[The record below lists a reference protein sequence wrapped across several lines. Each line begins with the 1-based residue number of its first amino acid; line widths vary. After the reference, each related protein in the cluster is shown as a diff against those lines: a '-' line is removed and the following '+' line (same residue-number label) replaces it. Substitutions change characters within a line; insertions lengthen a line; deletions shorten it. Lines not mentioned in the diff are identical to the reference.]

1 MDPEFKGELD
11 QLCINTIRFLAVD
24 AVERARSGHPGM
36 PMGAAPMAYVLWTRF
51 LRHNPEDP
59 LWPNRDR
66 FVLSAGHGSMLLY
79 ALLYLTGYKMP
90 LEELVNFRQWGSH
103 TPGHP
108 ERAPELGIET
118 TTGPLGQGFGTAVG
132 MAMAERYLAA
142 TFNRP
147 GYPIV
152 DHRTYVIASDGDMM
166 EGVSSEA
173 ASLAGHL
180 RLGRLIVLY
189 DNNKISIDGP
199 TDLTFTE
206 DVSRRFEAYGWHV
219 EEVEDGNDLLAIHRA
234 LERAVADERP
244 SLINVRTHIGYGS
257 PKQDTAEAHGAPLGP
272 EAVRQAKLNLGWPLE
287 PPFFVPNEALAEF
300 RKAQDR
306 GRELQ
311 SQWEQLFMAYREEY
325 PDLAEQF
332 LVALEGRL
340 PEGLEEALPTF
351 QPGQDMATRA
361 ASGKVL
367 SALVPRIPALLGGS
381 ADLSESTQTYVAGGG
396 EFGPENYSG
405 RNIHF
410 GVREHAMGTALNGM
424 AVHGGIIPYGGTFL
438 VFSDYMRPSIR
449 IAALMGA
456 HVIYVFTHD
465 SIGVG
470 EDGPTHQPVEQLS
483 SLRSIPNLVVIR
495 PADANEVREAW
506 LVALERSG
514 PVALIL
520 SRQKLPVIDRGR
532 FHPASG
538 LRRGAYVLAESPQ
551 SPPELIVIATG
562 SEVPLALK
570 AWEVLTAEGAAV
582 RVVNMP
588 SWELFEEQE
597 ESYKERVL
605 PSSVR
610 RRLVIEA
617 GTAHGWHRYAPE
629 GDIVAVDR
637 FGASA
642 PGEVVMQNY
651 GFDLENVLNRARG
664 MLESGRR

>member
-1 MDPEFKGELD
+1 VHPEFNGQLD
-11 QLCINTIRFLAVD
+11 QLCINTVRFLAVD
-24 AVERARSGHPGM
+24 AVERAKSGHPGM

-51 LRHNPEDP
+51 LRHNPADP
-59 LWPNRDR
+59 SWPNRDR

-79 ALLYLTGYKMP
+79 ALLYLTGYNIS
-90 LEELVNFRQWGSH
+90 LEDLMNFRQWSSP

-108 ERAPELGIET
+108 ERAPAHGIET

-132 MAMAERYLAA
+132 MAMAERYLAT

-147 GYPIV
+147 GFPIV
-152 DHRTYVIASDGDMM
+152 DHRTFVIASDGDMM
-166 EGVSSEA
+166 EGISSEA

-219 EEVEDGNDLLAIHRA
+219 ENVEDGNDLPAIYRA
-234 LERAVADERP
+234 LERAVADGRP

-287 PPFFVPNEALAEF
+287 PPFFVPEQALAEF
-300 RKAQDR
+300 RKALDR
-306 GRELQ
+306 GKALQ
-311 SQWEQLFMAYREEY
+311 AIWEQLFTAYRNQY

-332 LVALEGRL
+332 LAAMEGRL
-340 PEGLEEALPTF
+340 PEGLEISMPNFLT
-351 QPGQDMATRA
+351 GQEVATRA

-367 SALVPRIPALLGGS
+367 STLVPKIPYLLGGS

-396 EFGPENYSG
+396 DFGPDNYGG

-410 GVREHAMGTALNGM
+410 GVREHAMGAAMNGM

-465 SIGVG
+465 SIGLG
-470 EDGPTHQPVEQLS
+470 EDGPTHQPVEHLS
-483 SLRSIPNLVVIR
+483 ALRAMPNLTVIR

-514 PVALIL
+514 PVALVL
-520 SRQKLPVIDRGR
+520 SRQKLPVIDRSR
-532 FHPASG
+532 FAPAKY
-538 LRRGAYVLAESPQ
+538 LRKGAYILADGPQ
-551 SPPELIVIATG
+551 SSPELIIIATG
-562 SEVPLALK
+562 SEVHLALQ
-570 AWEVLTAEGAAV
+570 AWEALSAEGRAV
-582 RVVNMP
+582 RIVNMP
-588 SWELFEEQE
+588 SWELFEEQDE
-597 ESYKERVL
+597 AYKADVL
-605 PSSVR
+605 PPAVR

-617 GTAHGWHRYAPE
+617 GVPHGWHRYALG
-629 GDIVAVDR
+629 GDIMGIEGY
-637 FGASA
+637 GASA
-642 PGEVVMQNY
+642 PGEVVMDKY
-651 GFDLENVLNRARG
+651 GFNLENVLRRARA
-664 MLESGRR
+664 LLDPSGR